1 MQTRYFALVL
11 GIIFLLI
18 GVLGFVPALVTSDV
32 SHANHAAGPTGRIDG
47 GPAGAGDGVGEGATM
62 EHGRLLR
69 LFPVNAVHNLAHI
82 AFGIWG
88 VIAYRRWDSARF
100 YARAVAILYGVLA
113 IMGLIPGLNTLFG
126 LMPIHGNDVWL
137 HALIAVAA
145 AYFGFAPVRDPAG
158 AGAVAPMHDTGAVPR

>member
-18 GVLGFVPALVTSDV
+18 GVMGFIPALVQSDV
-32 SHANHAAGPTGRIDG
+32 DHASHAAGATGQVDG
-47 GPAGAGDGVGEGATM
+47 LPGQPGDGVGEGATM
-62 EHGRLLR
+62 EHGRLLG

-88 VIAYRRWDSARF
+88 VIAYRRWDLARF
-100 YARAVAILYGVLA
+100 YARGVAILYGVLA
-113 IMGLIPGLNTLFG
+113 IMGVIPGLNTMFG
-126 LMPIHGNDVWL
+126 LMQIHGNDVWL

-145 AYFGFAPVRDPAG
+145 AYFGFAPARDTAG
-158 AGAVAPMHDTGAVPR
+158 EGAVAPMHDNAVTH